1 MSLIPLRRNKQEW
14 DHDNHPYSFDNPN
27 IYMRPATEDD
37 VDNMYAW
44 EMESIDKSLQ
54 EDPKVQQLIRDDCYQ
69 SIKDTQM
76 IMDQDKTIGMFTACM
91 IDNGEWRYIGEIYLL
106 PEYRGQHIGS
116 TILKNEI
123 ANYDRIRLQV
133 AFDNATALRLYESLG
148 FKIVSSNKKGG
159 LYIMEYDKN
168 SQDSSIKK
176 VTLDDEYKTLYFG
189 SKNEIDDDSIQLQND
204 ELFVTPFITLASIFA
219 VRPRGKDINLPRG
232 SYNIGYDE
240 WKKPIEELSQETEP
254 LNEVHVII
262 EGLPDL
268 KPFDYDSSGFIYVI
282 DAEDVKD
289 HLYQKDWMDDQR
301 EYIIKDLE
309 SVPIQKVIPVDAVC
323 HIRGGDKM
331 AEPVTEAFFKE
342 AYLKAKDRNALD
354 DSDFALVYKDD
365 RSGKTIR
372 KYPIHDEAHVKAA
385 AKMFPRGVPDEYKEK
400 VAKKILRAAHSYD
413 IDTSGWN
420 SVNKAAKNK
429 ESHMNEY
436 VSTILEY
443 VSSKQR
449 NREKKFLKERNFVP
463 DKDNPNKGWI
473 DSDFKD
479 KNGKPKRIR
488 FEINPHQGAALHY
501 STEKPVDFDN
511 ATISMSKNELRS
523 KPQNAQQAFK
533 HEEGHLFFFMNYNE
547 WAKKNP
553 IGENESKEDH
563 MKRYMK
569 TGEFKAFFD
578 KVEKAVEDYA
588 DKLKGNE
595 HGKKL
600 DEYFADIFGI
610 VNSLDKDLGLNL
622 KSIRTLV
629 DSKPSLKDKYK
640 KRIKEL
646 EKNAIDLISKEF
658 NEENF
663 YGAHGFNIGPAKDDP
678 RVQEIADLISD
689 IRMDR
694 MMIDLCVYDANRE
707 REKLKLA
714 EEQNVNDSGKKWI
727 ESSIRIYEDHAKE
740 KRKKINETKQK
751 IKDLKHDL
759 KTSLS
764 IKYDCKGIEAYKKA
778 YKQKVHEVIQM
789 AEAEVELRFKLAKE
803 LSGEMKSKL
812 KQEAAVS
819 GGAYTSKGINWANV
833 QPVTMVYKRFSTKNR
848 EQMEPIKRFWEI
860 SDKYFPEPSMTS
872 GFGWD
877 WTGWETDFAYGI
889 IINDKKVP
897 PEFMEEL
904 KQEFPDII
912 LDENFLIPINYEEV
926 YECSF
931 EEMDATYDKIWSKGF
946 LECEYEQYPALGR
959 MKISVIYKKDAD
971 KLNSDI
977 SKYIKTVPTVK
988 GYRFTLQDKNVGIY
1002 EELKRIMYNETNS
1015 PDTWEEFKKSPAC
1028 SWLPSPP
1035 SYGENNKSY
1044 FTKLGYDKFMSDTW
1058 PVLTKYI
1065 NDDTI
1070 DCDEVDIPVS
1080 EIVYQDDYQFIT
1092 GSPLE
1097 ESNTERKNLIMKEQ
1111 VTKIL
1116 EAYNSGVLTQEEAV
1130 EKIVQEDAITQKL
1143 KDMAN
1148 NWDEDYYQKYKKS
1161 VDDDYKNIKYGSDGK
1176 PENPKQ
1182 YEDWLKRHNFC
1193 GNLRALRPKYLEF
1206 RNAKEHDDFYNSLHH
1221 DPKRVKEMEEFSDAH
1236 KRNYADRV
1244 TKLANDELG
1253 IKESA
1258 IMNNLR
1264 AKQEKIMESYKMG
1277 IINGTEGMRLIE
1289 RVLMEADFITE
1300 EEDTA
1305 YEGDDASTD
1314 DTPDVPDVDGDD
1326 SSDDS
1331 NIESLADYIN
1341 SLDASERA
1349 DLLAKIN
1356 TDVATAGDAD
1366 SSDDIENTDDT
1377 TADDLTPPDGETE
1390 EPTADGD
1397 TDAEPEVE
1405 TESAKAIKEPDER
1418 LINAYKNVSLDDM
1431 EV

>member
-37 VDNMYAW
+37 VDSMYAW

-91 IDNGEWRYIGEIYLL
+91 IDNGEWRYIGEIYLI
-106 PEYRGQHIGS
+106 PEYRGQRIGS

-133 AFDNATALRLYESLG
+133 AFDNASALRLYKSLG

-159 LYIMEYDKN
+159 LYIMEKDN
-168 SQDSSIKK
+168 SS
-176 VTLDDEYKTLYFG
+176 T
-189 SKNEIDDDSIQLQND
+189 IQ
-204 ELFVTPFITLASIFA
+204 EA
-219 VRPRGKDINLPRG
+219 V
-232 SYNIGYDE
+232 
-240 WKKPIEELSQETEP
+240 
-254 LNEVHVII
+254 
-262 EGLPDL
+262 
-268 KPFDYDSSGFIYVI
+268 
-282 DAEDVKD
+282 
-289 HLYQKDWMDDQR
+289 
-301 EYIIKDLE
+301 
-309 SVPIQKVIPVDAVC
+309 
-323 HIRGGDKM
+323 
-331 AEPVTEAFFKE
+331 
-342 AYLKAKDRNALD
+342 LKAKDRNALD
-354 DSDFALVYKDD
+354 NSDFALVYKDE

-429 ESHMNEY
+429 ESH
-436 VSTILEY
+436 
-443 VSSKQR
+443 
-449 NREKKFLKERNFVP
+449 
-463 DKDNPNKGWI
+463 
-473 DSDFKD
+473 
-479 KNGKPKRIR
+479 
-488 FEINPHQGAALHY
+488 
-501 STEKPVDFDN
+501 
-511 ATISMSKNELRS
+511 
-523 KPQNAQQAFK
+523 
-533 HEEGHLFFFMNYNE
+533 
-547 WAKKNP
+547 
-553 IGENESKEDH
+553 
-563 MKRYMK
+563 
-569 TGEFKAFFD
+569 
-578 KVEKAVEDYA
+578 
-588 DKLKGNE
+588 
-595 HGKKL
+595 
-600 DEYFADIFGI
+600 
-610 VNSLDKDLGLNL
+610 VN
-622 KSIRTLV
+622 
-629 DSKPSLKDKYK
+629 
-640 KRIKEL
+640 
-646 EKNAIDLISKEF
+646 
-658 NEENF
+658 
-663 YGAHGFNIGPAKDDP
+663 
-678 RVQEIADLISD
+678 
-689 IRMDR
+689 
-694 MMIDLCVYDANRE
+694 
-707 REKLKLA
+707 
-714 EEQNVNDSGKKWI
+714 
-727 ESSIRIYEDHAKE
+727 
-740 KRKKINETKQK
+740 
-751 IKDLKHDL
+751 
-759 KTSLS
+759 
-764 IKYDCKGIEAYKKA
+764 
-778 YKQKVHEVIQM
+778 
-789 AEAEVELRFKLAKE
+789 
-803 LSGEMKSKL
+803 
-812 KQEAAVS
+812 EAAVS

-1015 PDTWEEFKKSPAC
+1015 PDTWEAFKKSPAC

-1035 SYGENNKSY
+1035 SYGEDNKSY

-1070 DCDEVDIPVS
+1070 DCEEVDIPVTQ
-1080 EIVYQDDYQFIT
+1080 IVYQDDYQFIT

-1116 EAYNSGVLTQEEAV
+1116 EAYNSGVLTQEEAS
-1130 EKIVQEDAITQKL
+1130 EKIEAIQEEYTPKSGAEKS
-1143 KDMAN
+1143 KVEEMKE
-1148 NWDEDYYQKYKKS
+1148 NWDEDYFQKLEKLATDEKS
-1161 VDDDYKNIKYGSDGK
+1161 TM
-1176 PENPKQ
+1176 NPKVQ
-1182 YEDWLKRHNFC
+1182 RDYQALYEELKKY
-1193 GNLRALRPKYLEF
+1193 RPKKV
-1206 RNAKEHDDFYNSLHH
+1206 N
-1221 DPKRVKEMEEFSDAH
+1221 M
-1236 KRNYADRV
+1236 
-1244 TKLANDELG
+1244 
-1253 IKESA
+1253 ESA

-1289 RVLMEADFITE
+1289 RVLMEADYITE

-1305 YEGDDASTD
+1305 FEGDDAATE
-1314 DTPDVPDVDGDD
+1314 DTPEVPDVDGDD

-1349 DLLAKIN
+1349 DLLSKIN

-1377 TADDLTPPDGETE
+1377 AADDLTPPDGETE
-1390 EPTADGD
+1390 EPTSDGD

>member
-1 MSLIPLRRNKQEW
+1 MGHDMNCISYAMGVDDSINELSSQGFEIVPDDEDYKVKFNSVNSDIWESYIREHIKDTYWNEYINLNTMDITFLIKENDEITRVV
-14 DHDNHPYSFDNPN
+14 NHNFEEDDILLQSCNRLCEQNFKTIKDLIYSCSFYKEAIENNPFKLKFDNPN

-37 VDNMYAW
+37 VDNMYDW

-91 IDNGEWRYIGEIYLL
+91 IDNGELRYIGEIYLI

-133 AFDNATALRLYESLG
+133 AFDNASALRLYKSLG

-189 SKNEIDDDSIQLQND
+189 SKNEIDDVSIQLQND

-219 VRPRGKDINLPRG
+219 VRPRSKDINLPRG
-232 SYNIGYDE
+232 SYNYGYDE
-240 WKKPIEELSQETEP
+240 WGKPIKVLSQETEP
-254 LNEVHVII
+254 LSEVHVII

-268 KPFDYDSSGFIYVI
+268 KPFDYNSSGFIYVI
-282 DAEDVKD
+282 DVEDVKD

-331 AEPVTEAFFKE
+331 AEPVTEVFFKE
-342 AYLKAKDRNALD
+342 AYLKAKERNALD
-354 DSDFALVYKDD
+354 NSDFALVYKDD

-429 ESHMNEY
+429 ESH
-436 VSTILEY
+436 
-443 VSSKQR
+443 
-449 NREKKFLKERNFVP
+449 
-463 DKDNPNKGWI
+463 
-473 DSDFKD
+473 
-479 KNGKPKRIR
+479 
-488 FEINPHQGAALHY
+488 
-501 STEKPVDFDN
+501 
-511 ATISMSKNELRS
+511 
-523 KPQNAQQAFK
+523 
-533 HEEGHLFFFMNYNE
+533 
-547 WAKKNP
+547 
-553 IGENESKEDH
+553 
-563 MKRYMK
+563 
-569 TGEFKAFFD
+569 
-578 KVEKAVEDYA
+578 
-588 DKLKGNE
+588 
-595 HGKKL
+595 
-600 DEYFADIFGI
+600 
-610 VNSLDKDLGLNL
+610 VN
-622 KSIRTLV
+622 
-629 DSKPSLKDKYK
+629 
-640 KRIKEL
+640 
-646 EKNAIDLISKEF
+646 
-658 NEENF
+658 
-663 YGAHGFNIGPAKDDP
+663 
-678 RVQEIADLISD
+678 
-689 IRMDR
+689 
-694 MMIDLCVYDANRE
+694 
-707 REKLKLA
+707 
-714 EEQNVNDSGKKWI
+714 
-727 ESSIRIYEDHAKE
+727 
-740 KRKKINETKQK
+740 
-751 IKDLKHDL
+751 
-759 KTSLS
+759 
-764 IKYDCKGIEAYKKA
+764 
-778 YKQKVHEVIQM
+778 
-789 AEAEVELRFKLAKE
+789 
-803 LSGEMKSKL
+803 
-812 KQEAAVS
+812 EAAVS

-1035 SYGENNKSY
+1035 SYGEDNKSY
-1044 FTKLGYDKFMSDTW
+1044 FTKMGYDKFMSDTW

-1070 DCDEVDIPVS
+1070 DCEEVDIPVTQ
-1080 EIVYQDDYQFIT
+1080 IVYQDDYQFIT

-1130 EKIVQEDAITQKL
+1130 EKIEAIQEGASEKYPWDNLAKELKTLLTVRDANSAKG
-1143 KDMAN
+1143 KDP
-1148 NWDEDYYQKYKKS
+1148 
-1161 VDDDYKNIKYGSDGK
+1161 SD
-1176 PENPKQ
+1176 
-1182 YEDWLKRHNFC
+1182 YEDKINELK
-1193 GNLRALRPKYLEF
+1193 GYIKKYIDKY
-1206 RNAKEHDDFYNSLHH
+1206 NKEHNTNLEMDVVLYKDHGIDISNDVKDLMKRSEKYN
-1221 DPKRVKEMEEFSDAH
+1221 
-1236 KRNYADRV
+1236 
-1244 TKLANDELG
+1244 
-1253 IKESA
+1253 ESYV
-1258 IMNNLR
+1258 MNNLR
-1264 AKQEKIMESYKMG
+1264 VKQDKIMESFKMG

-1289 RVLMEADFITE
+1289 RVMMEADYITE

-1305 YEGDDASTD
+1305 YEGDDNNEPEDITPA
-1314 DTPDVPDVDGDD
+1314 DTDGDTSD
-1326 SSDDS
+1326 SADS

-1356 TDVATAGDAD
+1356 TDVATPGDAD
-1366 SSDDIENTDDT
+1366 SSDNIENNDDT

>member
-1 MSLIPLRRNKQEW
+1 MP
-14 DHDNHPYSFDNPN
+14 
-27 IYMRPATEDD
+27 
-37 VDNMYAW
+37 
-44 EMESIDKSLQ
+44 
-54 EDPKVQQLIRDDCYQ
+54 IR
-69 SIKDTQM
+69 K
-76 IMDQDKTIGMFTACM
+76 A
-91 IDNGEWRYIGEIYLL
+91 
-106 PEYRGQHIGS
+106 
-116 TILKNEI
+116 
-123 ANYDRIRLQV
+123 
-133 AFDNATALRLYESLG
+133 
-148 FKIVSSNKKGG
+148 
-159 LYIMEYDKN
+159 
-168 SQDSSIKK
+168 
-176 VTLDDEYKTLYFG
+176 TLDDEYKTLYFG
-189 SKNEIDDDSIQLQND
+189 SKNEIVGDSIQLQND

-268 KPFDYDSSGFIYVI
+268 KPFDYDSSGFIYAI

-400 VAKKILRAAHSYD
+400 VAKKILHAAHSYD

-479 KNGKPKRIR
+479 KNGKPRRIR
-488 FEINPHQGAALHY
+488 FAIDNQRGAEIVSHDVSHITPENSGIRMNQHSLRRNPHSSNQL
-501 STEKPVDFDN
+501 
-511 ATISMSKNELRS
+511 
-523 KPQNAQQAFK
+523 FK
-533 HEEGHLFFFMNYNE
+533 HEEGHLFFYMKFNE
-547 WAKKNP
+547 WAEKNP
-553 IGENESKEDH
+553 AKENESREDH
-563 MKRYMK
+563 MKRFMK
-569 TGEFKAFFD
+569 TGEFKEFFN

-588 DKLKGNE
+588 DKLKDNE
-595 HGKKL
+595 HGKNL
-600 DEYFADIFGI
+600 DEYFADAFGI
-610 VNSLDKDLGLNL
+610 ANAVNEKLSV
-622 KSIRTLV
+622 KSIKTIRADNNCLRH
-629 DSKPSLKDKYK
+629 DKLLLKKVEKDMIKY
-640 KRIKEL
+640 IL
-646 EKNAIDLISKEF
+646 DALNND
-658 NEENF
+658 
-663 YGAHGFNIGPAKDDP
+663 NIAMGIPNVNGMLKDDP
-678 RVQEIADLISD
+678 RIKEICSTINGISWNKSMAKSKEKLAKRYAADMQNERDPEVRSYYKELLEEAGGSKIRYQTCLKRQKERINELKDSLKNDIKCSRDNYGSMESQKESIISD
-689 IRMDR
+689 I
-694 MMIDLCVYDANRE
+694 
-707 REKLKLA
+707 K
-714 EEQNVNDSGKKWI
+714 S
-727 ESSIRIYEDHAKE
+727 
-740 KRKKINETKQK
+740 T
-751 IKDLKHDL
+751 IKTL
-759 KTSLS
+759 
-764 IKYDCKGIEAYKKA
+764 
-778 YKQKVHEVIQM
+778 
-789 AEAEVELRFKLAKE
+789 EAEVELRYKIASE
-803 LSGEMKSKL
+803 LSKDTKAKL

-860 SDKYFPEPSMTS
+860 SDKYFPEPSMTC

-1002 EELKRIMYNETNS
+1002 EELKRIMYNKTNS
-1015 PDTWEEFKKSPAC
+1015 PETWEAFKKSPAC

-1070 DCDEVDIPVS
+1070 DCEEVDIPVTQ
-1080 EIVYQDDYQFIT
+1080 IVYQDDYQFIT

-1116 EAYNSGVLTQEEAV
+1116 EAYNSGVLTQEEAS
-1130 EKIVQEDAITQKL
+1130 EKIEAIQEEYTPKSGAEKS
-1143 KDMAN
+1143 KVEEMKE
-1148 NWDEDYYQKYKKS
+1148 NWDEDYFQKLEKLATDEKS
-1161 VDDDYKNIKYGSDGK
+1161 TM
-1176 PENPKQ
+1176 NPKVQ
-1182 YEDWLKRHNFC
+1182 RDYQALYEELKKY
-1193 GNLRALRPKYLEF
+1193 RPKKV
-1206 RNAKEHDDFYNSLHH
+1206 N
-1221 DPKRVKEMEEFSDAH
+1221 M
-1236 KRNYADRV
+1236 
-1244 TKLANDELG
+1244 
-1253 IKESA
+1253 ESA

-1289 RVLMEADFITE
+1289 RVLMEADYITE

-1305 YEGDDASTD
+1305 YEGDDNNEPEDITPADTD
-1314 DTPDVPDVDGDD
+1314 SDTSD

-1349 DLLAKIN
+1349 DLLSKIN

>member
-1 MSLIPLRRNKQEW
+1 MNESIINDNTTHDPEDYEAIH
-14 DHDNHPYSFDNPN
+14 DHLAD
-27 IYMRPATEDD
+27 EDD
-37 VDNMYAW
+37 IYNESYIISKKNYEINMDKWKPGTPLWITGSSGDGKSTYAN
-44 EMESIDKSLQ
+44 
-54 EDPKVQQLIRDDCYQ
+54 QLAKEK
-69 SIKDTQM
+69 KDA
-76 IMDQDKTIGMFTACM
+76 K
-91 IDNGEWRYIGEIYLL
+91 
-106 PEYRGQHIGS
+106 
-116 TILKNEI
+116 
-123 ANYDRIRLQV
+123 
-133 AFDNATALRLYESLG
+133 
-148 FKIVSSNKKGG
+148 

-189 SKNEIDDDSIQLQND
+189 SKNEIDGNSIQLQND

-254 LNEVHVII
+254 LSEVHVII

-342 AYLKAKDRNALD
+342 AYLKAKERNELK

-429 ESHMNEY
+429 ESHVNEY

-449 NREKKFLKERNFVP
+449 NREKKFLKERHFVP

-488 FEINPHQGAALHY
+488 FEINNDSAIASTNSEDRIQMTRKALRTH
-501 STEKPVDFDN
+501 PG
-511 ATISMSKNELRS
+511 ISS
-523 KPQNAQQAFK
+523 ADFK
-533 HEEGHLFFFMNYNE
+533 HEEGHMFAKQKYKE
-547 WAKKNP
+547 WTKTHPKP
-553 IGENESKEDH
+553 EDMSLEDH
-563 MKRYMK
+563 MNEFYKS
-569 TGEFKAFFD
+569 GEFKDFFTRIAKD
-578 KVEKAVEDYA
+578 LEEATEK
-588 DKLKGNE
+588 GMSE
-595 HGKKL
+595 HGKNL
-600 DEYFADIFGI
+600 EEYFADAFALA
-610 VNSLDKDLGLNL
+610 NSLNESMDI
-622 KSIRTLV
+622 KSIRTMSSRINSNKEYNKLLSRFNENIDNITNYV
-629 DSKPSLKDKYK
+629 AKNMIATVSNDIKWIKDCPEDIRNNEHFKKLRKAISDCQYYKSLIQIEERTKEFDRGIINIINSSLNDFKSLHDQKSNEAKAKLKRQKEEMSDKLKKQDEKIQSMKDELKSKKKFVEDCKKDIHNLYKASAATNSNLSKMQKEIIDS
-640 KRIKEL
+640 IKESQRVL
-646 EKNAIDLISKEF
+646 NNEIEF
-658 NEENF
+658 R
-663 YGAHGFNIGPAKDDP
+663 AKM
-678 RVQEIADLISD
+678 LK
-689 IRMDR
+689 
-694 MMIDLCVYDANRE
+694 
-707 REKLKLA
+707 KL
-714 EEQNVNDSGKKWI
+714 
-727 ESSIRIYEDHAKE
+727 SS
-740 KRKKINETKQK
+740 
-751 IKDLKHDL
+751 
-759 KTSLS
+759 
-764 IKYDCKGIEAYKKA
+764 
-778 YKQKVHEVIQM
+778 
-789 AEAEVELRFKLAKE
+789 
-803 LSGEMKSKL
+803 EMKSKL

-860 SDKYFPEPSMTS
+860 SDKYFPEPSMTC

-971 KLNSDI
+971 KLNSEI

-1002 EELKRIMYNETNS
+1002 EELKRIMYNKTNS
-1015 PDTWEEFKKSPAC
+1015 PDTWEAFKKSPAC

-1035 SYGENNKSY
+1035 AYGEDNKSY

-1065 NDDTI
+1065 PDDTI
-1070 DCDEVDIPVS
+1070 DCDEVEIPVS

-1092 GSPLE
+1092 GSSLE

-1130 EKIVQEDAITQKL
+1130 EKIVQEDGVSQKL

-1148 NWDEDYYQKYKKS
+1148 NWDENYYQQALKS
-1161 VDDDYKNIKYGSDGK
+1161 FDEDQAKLSDEEYRKRKDYINS
-1176 PENPKQ
+1176 
-1182 YEDWLKRHNFC
+1182 
-1193 GNLRALRPKYLEF
+1193 LRALRPDNLKNDEE
-1206 RNAKEHDDFYNSLHH
+1206 RKIPRDNA
-1221 DPKRVKEMEEFSDAH
+1221 
-1236 KRNYADRV
+1236 YADRV
-1244 TKLANDELG
+1244 TQVANKELG

-1264 AKQEKIMESYKMG
+1264 VKQDKIMESFKMG
-1277 IINGTEGMRLIE
+1277 IINATEGMRLIE
-1289 RVLMEADFITE
+1289 RVMMEADYITE

-1314 DTPDVPDVDGDD
+1314 TTDVPDVDGDD

-1349 DLLAKIN
+1349 DLLSKIN

-1377 TADDLTPPDGETE
+1377 AADDLTPPDGETE

-1405 TESAKAIKEPDER
+1405 TESAKVTKEPDER
-1418 LINAYKNVSLDDM
+1418 LINAYKNVALDDM